1 MHTSYSRIK
10 YVGYTVPDDV
20 GASDSEAQA
29 YREPKILDLHPARD
43 VCYNDIRVF
52 FYQQI
57 IDTEKI

>member
-43 VCYNDIRVF
+43 VCCNDIRVF
-52 FYQQI
+52 FY
-57 IDTEKI
+57 